1 VNKNKFAKS
10 MAVAGALVLLS
21 VTPELGRAQSARNNT
36 VQASKP
42 ASSRAQSEKD
52 ALADVFAGLSYTDE
66 QKAAID
72 KIRQETKLRRDVVL
86 KDDKLAAEQKDAMLV
101 GYSRMEAGF
110 IYKVLS
116 PEQQRLVRE
125 RIRARRVA
133 EQAQKKQLPSG

>member
-1 VNKNKFAKS
+1 MTRNRFPKS
-10 MAVAGALVLLS
+10 IALAGVVVLLS
-21 VTPELGRAQSARNNT
+21 ATPSRAQSAPHHS
-36 VQASKP
+36 VQASRP
-42 ASSRAQSEKD
+42 ASSRAQSDKD
-52 ALADVFAGLSYTDE
+52 AQADVFAGLSYTDE

-72 KIRQETKLRRDVVL
+72 KIRQETDLRRDAVR
-86 KDDKLAAEQKDAMLV
+86 KDNTMAAEQKDAMLV
-101 GYSRMEAGF
+101 GYSRMEFSF